1 MLCAGHTGW
10 GRRYLTVSTQLCRYG
25 TVQSGHRRFY
35 SLSPAPP
42 CEHSLLSYLTFVGLA
57 AQHFTRLLSE
67 IYDGSQMA
75 AANELTICFGIR
87 LHLFGTITNIKP

>member
-1 MLCAGHTGW
+1 MGQFRVDTEGFIV
-10 GRRYLTVSTQLCRYG
+10 Y
-25 TVQSGHRRFY
+25 HR
-35 SLSPAPP
+35 LHLP